1 MPVQVQMQQIV
12 DTIETTTANIDGEIP
27 APTTVVALPD
37 KKSKARPKSKNHR
50 WDQQSWI
57 ILCI

>member
-1 MPVQVQMQQIV
+1 MQVQMQQIV

-50 WDQQSWI
+50 
-57 ILCI
+57 